1 MQPYVGSWPATTLS
15 WLVAAALGGGAMV
28 CAARRDELT
37 PRQIA
42 MLLLGCT
49 AALLVGAKALYL
61 VEVLTPWEDG
71 RLSSQQVRLP
81 GGMLAVL
88 VLTPWLARRDGVS
101 SWRTADLIVPALGLL
116 ILCTRL
122 GCFLQGCCFGRPSS
136 LPWALPFPHGSDA
149 HVWQMQHG
157 MTAANAVQSLPVQPL
172 QLYFAIAGAL
182 IFVAS
187 VEYEPRKRFDG
198 EVGLYFTIAYFWST
212 WLLELLRAQ
221 PHPVTQQFSLLV
233 AVAAT
238 AIAVYVEA
246 RRRLA
251 ISDVGGSCT

>member
-1 MQPYVGSWPATTLS
+1 MHPYVGSWPATTIS
-15 WLVAAALGGGAMV
+15 WLVAAALAGGAMV
-28 CAARRDELT
+28 WAARRDGLT
-37 PRQIA
+37 PRRIA
-42 MLLLGCT
+42 LLLLGCT
-49 AALLVGAKALYL
+49 AALLAGAKALYL
-61 VEVLTPWEDG
+61 IEALRPLDDG

-88 VLTPWLARRDGVS
+88 VLTPWLVRRDGVS
-101 SWRTADLIVPALGLL
+101 SWRTADLIAPALGLL

-136 LPWALPFPHGSDA
+136 LPWALPFPHGSEA
-149 HVWQMQHG
+149 HAWQIHHG
-157 MTAANAVQSLPVQPL
+157 LIAASAAQSLPVQPL

-182 IFVAS
+182 TFVALI
-187 VEYEPRKRFDG
+187 EYEPRKRFDG
-198 EVGLYFTIAYFWST
+198 EVGLYFAMAYFWST

-221 PHPVTQQFSLLV
+221 PHPVTQRFSLLV

-251 ISDVGGSCT
+251 ITSAGGSRA